1 MLSKILTLIL
11 FFLALVQ
18 GSYGNIQNEPHEE
31 KFSFINMFK
40 NWMYG
45 SSSEGQKSESM
56 KLEQGPPGKIP
67 PGKLPHKPTLA
78 PLVITPPPPPPPPI
92 GSIILQEEE
101 IIGMSLVF

>member
-1 MLSKILTLIL
+1 
-11 FFLALVQ
+11 
-18 GSYGNIQNEPHEE
+18 
-31 KFSFINMFK
+31 
-40 NWMYG
+40 
-45 SSSEGQKSESM
+45 M